1 MAGRESVEANP
12 VARVGSTV
20 GGRWRLDELLG
31 VGAASAVYRA
41 THRNGNEVAIRIL
54 HGPAAKLKEI
64 RADFARNIASV
75 NEVKQLGIL
84 PILDDG
90 RAEDGAPF
98 VVMELLEGEHLEQR
112 RVRLGGKLPVYEVL
126 EFTDDLLDTL
136 IAAHAQR
143 IVHGGIR
150 PAHLFYASD
159 GRMLVLDFGLVAARA
174 AAGPELDSEAP
185 PVAAAASFLAPEQ
198 LTGEPGDVDEQTDVW
213 AAGATMFAL
222 LTGKPPIE
230 PADRKKDEPARSV
243 GSIDPSLDSAVV
255 ALVDKALKRDPRQR
269 WPSAEDMSE
278 ALHATYE
285 KLYRRPMELPDPP
298 PAHTGEPSASTA
310 PAKSSTAPVA
320 ASPAKAAAAKP
331 AVSVPPGP
339 PPPKGSK
346 PVKAAAKAASSAP
359 AATPTSAAAAPTA
372 PAAAAKATPAAPAA
386 TAAPAAAAGAASAPA
401 KAAAAVPAAAAS
413 AGPAK
418 RASRAG
424 EGGER
429 TSVSPPAGRTLPIA
443 YAAGAV
449 VVALVGGVA
458 LGYGVARRGAHD
470 PASSAAAACPER
482 ADTAQASAAPVA
494 AQTGSPVGTEQ
505 TAAPADSTASFGP
518 LHITAT
524 AGAATG
530 RASSTSAPKDR
541 PPDPKASGTAKSDA
555 PPADSSKFVPSDI

>member
-1 MAGRESVEANP
+1 MLYDSTMAGRESVDTNP

-75 NEVKQLGIL
+75 NEIKQLGIL

-174 AAGPELDSEAP
+174 AAGPELDPEAP
-185 PVAAAASFLAPEQ
+185 AVAAAASFLAPEQ

-222 LTGKPPIE
+222 LTGRSPIE
-230 PADRKKDEPARSV
+230 PGDRNKDEAVRGVASV
-243 GSIDPSLDSAVV
+243 EPSLDPAVV

-269 WPSAEDMSE
+269 WQSAEDMSE

-298 PAHTGEPSASTA
+298 PAHPSAPSASPPPGKTSTA
-310 PAKSSTAPVA
+310 PAVP
-320 ASPAKAAAAKP
+320 SPAKTGTAKP
-331 AVSVPPGP
+331 AVSLPPGP
-339 PPPKGSK
+339 PPPRGSQS
-346 PVKAAAKAASSAP
+346 AKAVAKTASAP
-359 AATPTSAAAAPTA
+359 
-372 PAAAAKATPAAPAA
+372 PAA
-386 TAAPAAAAGAASAPA
+386 TAAPAAAAGNAQSPAPA
-401 KAAAAVPAAAAS
+401 ATATAVAAAAKPAESPAAAA
-413 AGPAK
+413 APAEPAK
-418 RASRAG
+418 RASATAEDLGRVPA
-424 EGGER
+424 
-429 TSVSPPAGRTLPIA
+429 SPPAGRTVPMA
-443 YAAGAV
+443 YAAGAAA
-449 VVALVGGVA
+449 VALVAGIA
-458 LGYGVARRGAHD
+458 LGYGVAPRGARD
-470 PASSAAAACPER
+470 AAASAATACPER
-482 ADTAQASAAPVA
+482 GDTTMPGERSPAPSAAPEPAPAGTAQAPV
-494 AQTGSPVGTEQ
+494 PTE
-505 TAAPADSTASFGP
+505 STASIGP

-524 AGAATG
+524 AGAAPG
-530 RASSTSAPKDR
+530 RESSGSAPKDR
-541 PPDPKASGTAKSDA
+541 PAEPKATGTAKSEA
-555 PPADSSKFVPSDI
+555 PPAASSKFVPSDI